1 MSTRLPYWTTIR
13 LRKLEAVSGV
23 VLLAFVVEHALA
35 NALLLMPNPTW
46 FDAYV
51 ASMARWWVIRVAEIF
66 LAITFFAHVAGGWT
80 LRRRTMANL
89 AKRSAP
95 MPKPPMTLRLVG
107 TTGTV
112 LLLFLAM
119 HLSMFVAP
127 RLVSG
132 VAPLGYDAARA
143 ALASLPIVLMHC
155 IAMAALILHL
165 RYGIAAAITV
175 FPGLPKPWIP
185 HVKRLALQLAILAPT
200 ALAIISVAV
209 YLGELWA
216 AP

>member
-1 MSTRLPYWTTIR
+1 
-13 LRKLEAVSGV
+13 
-23 VLLAFVVEHALA
+23 VLLAFVVEHACA
-35 NALLLMPNPTW
+35 NALLVLPDATW

-51 ASMARWWVIRVAEIF
+51 ASMARWWAIRVAEVL
-66 LAITFFAHVAGGWT
+66 LAATFCAHVAGGWT
-80 LRRRTMANL
+80 LRRRTKANL

-95 MPKPPMTLRLVG
+95 LPKPPMTLRLVG
-107 TTGTV
+107 TTGTA

-132 VAPLGYDAARA
+132 ATPPGYGAARA

-155 IAMAALILHL
+155 VAMAALILHL

-175 FPGLPKPWIP
+175 FPGLPKAWIP
-185 HVKRLALQLAILAPT
+185 RVKRLALQVAILAPT

-209 YLGELWA
+209 YLGELWV